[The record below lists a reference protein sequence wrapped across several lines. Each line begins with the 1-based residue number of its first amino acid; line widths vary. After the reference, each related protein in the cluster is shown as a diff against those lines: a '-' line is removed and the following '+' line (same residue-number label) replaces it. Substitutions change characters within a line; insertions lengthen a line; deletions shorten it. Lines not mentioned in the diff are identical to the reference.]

1 VVSLGAWAN
10 KPVADINEISL
21 GGFTYDPGESF
32 TINLYVDAANDA
44 ITGSLSLFIRD
55 IQAKGYLSG
64 VNASI
69 SGLPTD
75 AVTVSVN

>member
-1 VVSLGAWAN
+1 LG
-10 KPVADINEISL
+10 S
-21 GGFTYDPGESF
+21 FTYDPGESF

-44 ITGSLSLFIRD
+44 VTGNINLFIRD
-55 IQAKGYLSG
+55 IQAKGQLSD

-75 AVTVSVN
+75 AVNVSVQ